1 MRNVAGQG
9 NHGAMVTFNTWF
21 FGISALVLGAGYVMR
36 VLVDG
41 GMLPGLYGSRFFDF
55 ALIGSFLLMLCGLIH
70 STFVLKP
77 YLRHR
82 INEQKLIALKA
93 NASRHEDFTDKTTG
107 LNNKSFLLSLTEE
120 YVKSQEGSLRG
131 VGVIVVH
138 VSCPMEM
145 HVETLR
151 LVAACLLGKVRDYD
165 VVARVG
171 FDEIAITAP
180 NVDRSDLSNI
190 ASRFKSAI
198 HRCEQLPLMTDFT
211 LGLAVS
217 DETLSNARLVL
228 AAAKEDMSQNRD
240 VQIPRNA
247 AA

>member
-1 MRNVAGQG
+1 MKNVAGQG
-9 NHGAMVTFNTWF
+9 NHGSMVAFNTWF
-21 FGISALVLGAGYVMR
+21 FGVSALLIGVGYLTR
-36 VLVDG
+36 VLVEG
-41 GMLPGLYGSRFFDF
+41 GMFPDLQGTRFFDLTLF
-55 ALIGSFLLMLCGLIH
+55 ASFSLMFCGLIH

-77 YLRHR
+77 DLRRR

-107 LNNKSFLLSLTEE
+107 LNNRSFFLSLTDE
-120 YVKSQEGSLRG
+120 YITSQEGSSRG

-138 VSCPMEM
+138 VACPTEM

-165 VVARVG
+165 IVARVG

-180 NVDRSDLSNI
+180 NVVRSDLVNI
-190 ASRFKSAI
+190 ASRFENAI
-198 HRCEQLPLMTDFT
+198 LRSEQLPLMTDFT

-217 DETLSNARLVL
+217 NDALSDARLVFE
-228 AAAKEDMSQNRD
+228 AAKKHLS
-240 VQIPRNA
+240 
-247 AA
+247 